1 MNSKVSNNGLE
12 DNFQLYQASD
22 LVLLQD

>member
-12 DNFQLYQASD
+12 GKFQLYQASD
-22 LVLLQD
+22 LVLPQD